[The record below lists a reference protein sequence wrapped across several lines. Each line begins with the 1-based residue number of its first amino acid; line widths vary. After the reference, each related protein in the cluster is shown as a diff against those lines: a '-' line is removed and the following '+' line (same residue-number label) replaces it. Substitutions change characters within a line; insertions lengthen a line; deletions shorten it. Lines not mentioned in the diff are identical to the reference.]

1 ADLRDRARRLYL
13 HIDLDALDPSEGR
26 NQYSSVGGLST
37 VQLLAAID
45 EVFERFDVAAAAITA
60 YNPDV
65 DVDGRMAA
73 TAARVL
79 AAVVEHAQDI

>member
-1 ADLRDRARRLYL
+1 M
-13 HIDLDALDPSEGR
+13 
-26 NQYSSVGGLST
+26 
-37 VQLLAAID
+37 QLLAAID

-79 AAVVEHAQDI
+79 AAVVERAQES

>member
-1 ADLRDRARRLYL
+1 
-13 HIDLDALDPSEGR
+13 
-26 NQYSSVGGLST
+26 
-37 VQLLAAID
+37 
-45 EVFERFDVAAAAITA
+45 VAAAAITA

-79 AAVVEHAQDI
+79 AAVVERAQES